1 MDEFDIS
8 QGLVAFLEARDAYGN
23 KEQLR
28 YWKQVYYRLYNRQS
42 KREQR
47 KRFAQVTLLMPHSML
62 KELRTASVIARMP
75 VSRYITDSALA
86 YTRKTKLV
94 MHTREIAELRQIL
107 SQIASDIRYLVSKS
121 DGNSIDTLQA
131 LIQRVYELEDMLQE
145 SLNNISNVPIKSS
158 YGTHGIIP

>member
-47 KRFAQVTLLMPHSML
+47 KRLAQVTLLMPNTTL
-62 KELRTASVIARMP
+62 KELRTASVIARLP

-86 YTRKTKLV
+86 HTRETKLV
-94 MHTREIAELRQIL
+94 LHTREIAELRQIL
-107 SQIASDIRYLVSKS
+107 SQIASDIRYLVSKG
-121 DGNSIDTLQA
+121 DGSSADSLKA
-131 LIQRVYELEDMLQE
+131 VIQRVYELEDMLQE
-145 SLNNISNVPIKSS
+145 SLNNISNVPKTHS
-158 YGTHGIIP
+158 YGTHRSIT